1 MITLRNADVE
11 LEIDPSKGAAIG
23 RFAAVGGTNVLAH
36 RSWELPTPTS
46 KTGTYGN
53 SSADLH
59 ADYDLSWREQFP
71 NAGAACEYLGTPLP
85 FHGDAWSTAWEVLEQ
100 GPDTLVLEFT
110 GRLPLRLRRSMRL
123 VGHSVLIEETV
134 TNLCPVPVEFIWG
147 HHPVVPATAGVRLDL
162 PGGRVRTE
170 PTPDGSFDDLVA
182 GTTSRWPLGVGIDG
196 DVDLSVI
203 PQGPVSRMVI
213 VDELVAGWAAARD
226 PERGVGL
233 ALAWD
238 VQAFPALW
246 LWLEIGGQ
254 GFPWFG
260 RARNLGVEPQTSSDI
275 HGLVSAI
282 EHGLALRL
290 APDAQVTSW
299 ITATVLTDAASEVV
313 GVERDG
319 SVQLRAGV

>member
-1 MITLRNADVE
+1 VITLRNASVDV
-11 LEIDPSKGAAIG
+11 EIDPEQGAAIRYLG
-23 RFAAVGGTNVLAH
+23 LVGGQNVLAH
-36 RSWELPTPTS
+36 RTWELPAPTWR
-46 KTGTYGN
+46 TGTYGN

-59 ADYDLSWREQFP
+59 ANYDLSWREQFP
-71 NAGAACEYLGTPLP
+71 NAGAACEYRGTPLP
-85 FHGDAWSTAWEVLEQ
+85 FHGDAWSSEWQVVEHS
-100 GPDTLVLEFT
+100 PDAVVLEFT

-123 VGHSVLIEETV
+123 VGHSLLIEEVV
-134 TNLCPVPVEFIWG
+134 TNLCPVPLDIIWG
-147 HHPVVPATAGVRLDL
+147 HHPVVPATPGVRLDL

-170 PTPDGSFDDLVA
+170 PTPDGSFPDLVP
-182 GTTSRWPLGVGIDG
+182 GTTSRWPVGVGVDG
-196 DVDLSVI
+196 EVDLSVI
-203 PQGPVSRMVI
+203 PVGPVSRMVI

-226 PERGVGL
+226 PERGLGL

-238 VQAFPALW
+238 AQAFPALW

-260 RARNLGVEPQTSSDI
+260 RARVLGVEPQRSSDI

-282 EHGLALRL
+282 DHGLALRVE
-290 APDAQVTSW
+290 PDAQVTSW

-319 SVQLRAGV
+319 SVRVH